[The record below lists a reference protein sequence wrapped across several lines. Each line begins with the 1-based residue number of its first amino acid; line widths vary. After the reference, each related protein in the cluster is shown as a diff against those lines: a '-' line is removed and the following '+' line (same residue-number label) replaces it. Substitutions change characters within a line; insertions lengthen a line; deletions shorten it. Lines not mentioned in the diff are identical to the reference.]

1 MSRASVGLAALA
13 GITFLMLTF
22 AGVSFAA
29 VAVYFALADYL
40 RPWLAALITAGIM
53 LLPLLAAICALLW
66 SSYRR
71 RLRRKHR
78 LAALRHAIS
87 AAAQA
92 DPYGFLSTA
101 FLAGM
106 ALSRKPVTVERMA
119 ECVAAMRKSA

>member
-1 MSRASVGLAALA
+1 VNRASVGLAALA

-22 AGVSFAA
+22 AGVGFAG
-29 VAVYFALADYL
+29 VAAYFALTDYM
-40 RPWLAALITAGIM
+40 RPWLAALITAGIL
-53 LLPLLAAICALLW
+53 LLPLLVTICVLLW

-71 RLRRKHR
+71 RMRRKHR
-78 LAALRHAIS
+78 LAALRNAIS
-87 AAAQA
+87 AAAQT

-106 ALSRKPVTVERMA
+106 ALSRKPVTMERMA

>member
-1 MSRASVGLAALA
+1 VSRASVGLAALA

-22 AGVSFAA
+22 AGVSFAG
-29 VAVYFALADYL
+29 VAAYFALADYM
-40 RPWLAALITAGIM
+40 RPWLAALITAGIL
-53 LLPLLAAICALLW
+53 LLPLLVTICALLW

-71 RLRRKHR
+71 RMHRKRR
-78 LAALRHAIS
+78 LAALRNAIS

-106 ALSRKPVTVERMA
+106 ALARKPVTMERMA